1 VPRRGRLG
9 PWYRLAIV
17 LLKPPTLLLTRRE
30 QSGLEHV
37 PAGGVVVAA
46 NHVAT
51 ADPVLLTDFV
61 LYGMRRTPRFLAKS
75 SLFRG
80 NGLTGRVMRG
90 AGQIPVDRHAADAS
104 RALDAAVAALARG
117 ETVVIY
123 PEGTVTQDP
132 GLWPMRAR
140 TGVARLALLSG
151 VPVVPVAQWGA
162 QHAGVRR
169 SLAPRLPGRRTVV
182 RFRVGRPVDLSP
194 WAGRELTAD
203 VLREATDAVM
213 DAVTRELEVLRGE
226 PAPAQRYDP
235 RGTRPVDEDGR
246 RSA

>member
-1 VPRRGRLG
+1 MPRRGRLG

-37 PAGGVVVAA
+37 PAGGIVVAA
-46 NHVAT
+46 NHLAT
-51 ADPVLLTDFV
+51 ADPVLLADLV
-61 LYGMRRTPRFLAKS
+61 LHGMHRAPRFLAKS

-104 RALDAAVAALARG
+104 RALDAAVASLARG

-132 GLWPMRAR
+132 DRWPMRAR

-151 VPVVPVAQWGA
+151 APVVPVAQWGA

-169 SLAPRLPGRRTVV
+169 SCTSGRRTVV
-182 RFRVGRPVDLSP
+182 RFRVGRPVDLSF

-213 DAVTRELEVLRGE
+213 AAVTRELEVLRGE
-226 PAPAQRYDP
+226 PAPEQRYDP
-235 RGTRPVDEDGR
+235 RGGRPVGEDGM
-246 RSA
+246 RSV